1 MINALTVD
9 VEDWYH
15 TNGLNIAKK
24 DWCYLQSTVYP
35 NTIKVLDLFDEAQ
48 VKATF
53 FILGDVAKR
62 FPQLVREIVARGH
75 EIGSHGMNHQLVSGQ
90 SIKDFKKDFRQSI
103 ATLEK
108 ISKQEIRFYRAP
120 SWSISQDKL
129 EVLSFLENSGIIC
142 DSSLQPFKTPLS
154 GINGIPTSPFKPI
167 LTGGEKLDLIEFPPS
182 VLKLNRQL
190 SIPFAGGFYL
200 RFFPSAVIV
209 KFLRT
214 INKSRPGMV
223 YIHPWELDSKIP
235 RWKTSLFIR
244 FIQYYRLQSTER
256 TLRRLLNEFEFAP
269 IGKVIKHHQSLHE
282 AI

>member
-15 TNGLNIAKK
+15 TNGLNIAKEEWSHLK
-24 DWCYLQSTVYP
+24 STVYP
-35 NTIKVLDLFDEAQ
+35 NTMKILDLFDEVE

-62 FPQLVREIVARGH
+62 FPHLVREIVARGH

-90 SIKDFKKDFRQSI
+90 SIEDFKKDFKQSI
-103 ATLEK
+103 EILEK
-108 ISKQEIRFYRAP
+108 ITKQKIRFYRAP

-129 EVLSFLENSGIIC
+129 EVLGFLEKNGIIC

-154 GINGIPTSPFKPI
+154 GINGIPVQPFKPI
-167 LTGGEKLDLIEFPPS
+167 ITGEKLDLVEFPPT
-182 VLKLNRQL
+182 VHKLNKHL

-200 RFFPSAVIV
+200 RFFPSKVIGQL
-209 KFLRT
+209 LRT
-214 INKSRPGMV
+214 TNKTRPGML
-223 YIHPWELDSKIP
+223 YIHPWELDPDIP
-235 RWKTSLFIR
+235 RWKTSWFIHI
-244 FIQYYRLQSTER
+244 IQYYRLHSTER
-256 TLRRLLNEFEFAP
+256 TLRGLFKEFEFAP
-269 IGKVIKHHQSLHE
+269 IGQVIQQHRSLHE